1 MGNSKNT
8 LNTTLKKII
17 RLDKMIVL
25 SMLTIVMTLV
35 YVSLVI
41 SCREK
46 GRSIFLEG
54 VCGHTHMFT
63 VEIQNP

>member
-1 MGNSKNT
+1 
-8 LNTTLKKII
+8 
-17 RLDKMIVL
+17 MIVL